1 MNTLKAPSLQSLLDS
16 DRGSNDSLLAESLQ
30 LDLDELDDA
39 EYSIPH
45 VDMMPSLESILSELD
60 TDSDIISDVS
70 VRITPTPSIDDRPK
84 TGTML
89 RHVLLQ
95 GVTSQITSASE
106 RINSGLAT
114 SVAVSDMIAVGT
126 SHGHIMAFD
135 ILQALRWCCQEYLQ
149 QGAVTSLA
157 FNEESTRLLAGF
169 ARGYIVMIDTST
181 GDSLRVLSD
190 AITPNSGVLNIK
202 WTGKPTLALCSD
214 TGGSVWSLSFTRR
227 LGKRGCD
234 SKCLFSG
241 ARGEVC
247 SIEPLIIDEEDHPL
261 KSYCIVAL
269 ATLSKFFVVMIRPR
283 LKVIKFHPLQGPPDS
298 LPLISWQMVL
308 IQSADSTRVIDP
320 VLAAARGTNVYF
332 HQICIQSGK
341 ISLLFLRHISLS
353 YSLLAVHWMG
363 PKTIA
368 TVDRN
373 EMLHLTDV
381 RTTKESECID
391 IANAG
396 LVYGSAH
403 FKGFATGGNVSPAFA
418 LAGTYACYNSVISKG
433 SQLYVLGAR
442 SLQSI
447 NVRSWSD
454 RITHLAQ
461 NQRWCEACS
470 LAIEGYRSA
479 GDRSRR
485 KQMAKD
491 RVIQLVEEY
500 LTASARC
507 PELCLNSIMAC
518 LIEIQEY
525 EMLWQELWE
534 RLTTKDTY
542 IILLS
547 EQIENGNISYISPV
561 VSQCLCEYWL
571 KQSPVKLEEIILK
584 LDWQCLDLHQVLS
597 AAKREKLYRAQMH
610 LNTVALGDYCLSLTE
625 LIPQITHENDRNLGN
640 YLLVYISSCLSG
652 RGYPSGY
659 INPEII
665 QNVKHEV
672 LRCLTSIHSIRAVE
686 SELPYPYLR
695 ALLIFDSQ
703 ETLNVISLAF
713 QEKEFSGELGQ
724 SHRQRI
730 VNILLDIMSPEHFQ
744 WTEIGCLLNFV
755 AHEIAANNLPDD
767 SVLLQKVL
775 DYVKMEKIEN
785 ESARQHSDREQAWLA
800 LLEADRIN
808 TLSLSE
814 HLTIARQSKCYRV
827 VEHLL
832 EKQKSFN
839 QILDC
844 YLLDP
849 HRHNEVWSYLQLQ
862 ANRPERK
869 IFQQCHDHFAELLR
883 ISSEKVT
890 QFMIEFFPRN
900 VGQLIRLLAADET
913 NLFAFISMLLK
924 HGISINSNDCETYLN
939 LLCRHDVNSVDGFLR
954 TNENYRLETAIEI
967 VKKYELHDCLIY
979 LYERQGDIDAAF
991 NLSLEM
997 LQATPEGM
1005 AENRALELSAL
1016 CSRSLDVLSN
1026 GDREKLWFTLI
1037 RTVLSRNDLN
1047 AITKSILHAA
1057 SGHVDLTNLV
1067 QLVLTSSSETG
1078 NLGDIKHLLVGMLA
1092 NSKYEI
1098 LLQQTTARILGHDLH
1113 RMLAQEKRI
1122 ANRGLSIKSIKCI
1135 LCRSKLY
1142 NQQESLIF
1150 GLCGHAAHH
1159 SCVQEMYTESDK
1171 KLQCPRC
1178 DNEIHQTKPVELAK
1192 PNDCFY
1198 ENNAN
1203 DSCSLT
1209 LQLEAPP
1216 RSIG

>member
-1 MNTLKAPSLQSLLDS
+1 M
-16 DRGSNDSLLAESLQ
+16 
-30 LDLDELDDA
+30 
-39 EYSIPH
+39 
-45 VDMMPSLESILSELD
+45 
-60 TDSDIISDVS
+60 
-70 VRITPTPSIDDRPK
+70 
-84 TGTML
+84 
-89 RHVLLQ
+89 
-95 GVTSQITSASE
+95 
-106 RINSGLAT
+106 
-114 SVAVSDMIAVGT
+114 
-126 SHGHIMAFD
+126 
-135 ILQALRWCCQEYLQ
+135 
-149 QGAVTSLA
+149 
-157 FNEESTRLLAGF
+157 
-169 ARGYIVMIDTST
+169 
-181 GDSLRVLSD
+181 
-190 AITPNSGVLNIK
+190 
-202 WTGKPTLALCSD
+202 
-214 TGGSVWSLSFTRR
+214 
-227 LGKRGCD
+227 
-234 SKCLFSG
+234 
-241 ARGEVC
+241 
-247 SIEPLIIDEEDHPL
+247 
-261 KSYCIVAL
+261 
-269 ATLSKFFVVMIRPR
+269 
-283 LKVIKFHPLQGPPDS
+283 
-298 LPLISWQMVL
+298 
-308 IQSADSTRVIDP
+308 
-320 VLAAARGTNVYF
+320 
-332 HQICIQSGK
+332 
-341 ISLLFLRHISLS
+341 LFLRHISLS

-418 LAGTYACYNSVISKG
+418 LAGTYACYNSIISKG
-433 SQLYVLGAR
+433 SQLYILGGR

-500 LTASARC
+500 LMASARC

-525 EMLWQELWE
+525 DMLWQDLWE
-534 RLTTKDTY
+534 RLNTKDTY
-542 IILLS
+542 NILLS
-547 EQIENGNISYISPV
+547 EQIENGNISYISPIV
-561 VSQCLCEYWL
+561 AQCLCEYWL
-571 KQSPVKLEEIILK
+571 KHSASKLEEIILK

-625 LIPQITHENDRNLGN
+625 LIPQIVNENDRNLGN

-659 INPEII
+659 INPDII

-672 LRCLTSIHSIRAVE
+672 LRCLTSIHSIHAVE

-695 ALLIFDSQ
+695 ALLTFDAQ

-730 VNILLDIMSPEHFQ
+730 VNILLDIMKPEYFQ

-755 AHEIAANNLPDD
+755 AHEIATNNLPDD
-767 SVLLQKVL
+767 SMLLQKVL
-775 DYVKMEKIEN
+775 AYVKMETIEN

-814 HLTIARQSKCYRV
+814 HLSIARQSKCYRV

-832 EKQKSFN
+832 EKQKSFD

-844 YLLDP
+844 YLLDS
-849 HRHNEVWSYLQLQ
+849 HRHNEIWSYLHCN
-862 ANRPERK
+862 ANRAERK
-869 IFQQCHDHFAELLR
+869 IFQQCYDRFDQLLE
-883 ISSEKVT
+883 INTEKIT

-900 VGQLIRLLAADET
+900 VSQLIRLLEKDEKH
-913 NLFAFISMLLK
+913 LYAFISILLK
-924 HGISINSNDCETYLN
+924 HGISISSTDCEMYLD
-939 LLCRHDVNSVDGFLR
+939 LLCRYDDANKVDGFLR

-967 VKKYELHDCLIY
+967 LKKYNLNDCLIY
-979 LYERQGDIDAAF
+979 LHERQGDIDAAF
-991 NLSLEM
+991 NLSLKL
-997 LQATPEGM
+997 LQTTPEGM
-1005 AENRALELSAL
+1005 AENRALELCAL

-1026 GDREKLWFTLI
+1026 GDRERLWFTLI
-1037 RTVLSRNDLN
+1037 KTVLSRTDLN
-1047 AITKSILHAA
+1047 AITKSVLHAA

-1067 QLVLTSSSETG
+1067 QLVLSSSSETG

-1113 RMLAQEKRI
+1113 RMLAKEKRT
-1122 ANRGLSIKSIKCI
+1122 AMRGLSIKSIKCI

-1142 NQQESLIF
+1142 NQHESLIF
-1150 GLCGHAAHH
+1150 GMCGHAAHH
-1159 SCVQEMYTESDK
+1159 TCVQDMYNDPEK
-1171 KLQCPRC
+1171 KIHCPRC
-1178 DNEIHQTKPVELAK
+1178 DNEINEIKPLALAK

>member
-1 MNTLKAPSLQSLLDS
+1 
-16 DRGSNDSLLAESLQ
+16 
-30 LDLDELDDA
+30 
-39 EYSIPH
+39 
-45 VDMMPSLESILSELD
+45 
-60 TDSDIISDVS
+60 
-70 VRITPTPSIDDRPK
+70 
-84 TGTML
+84 
-89 RHVLLQ
+89 
-95 GVTSQITSASE
+95 
-106 RINSGLAT
+106 
-114 SVAVSDMIAVGT
+114 
-126 SHGHIMAFD
+126 
-135 ILQALRWCCQEYLQ
+135 
-149 QGAVTSLA
+149 
-157 FNEESTRLLAGF
+157 
-169 ARGYIVMIDTST
+169 
-181 GDSLRVLSD
+181 
-190 AITPNSGVLNIK
+190 
-202 WTGKPTLALCSD
+202 
-214 TGGSVWSLSFTRR
+214 
-227 LGKRGCD
+227 
-234 SKCLFSG
+234 
-241 ARGEVC
+241 
-247 SIEPLIIDEEDHPL
+247 
-261 KSYCIVAL
+261 
-269 ATLSKFFVVMIRPR
+269 
-283 LKVIKFHPLQGPPDS
+283 
-298 LPLISWQMVL
+298 
-308 IQSADSTRVIDP
+308 
-320 VLAAARGTNVYF
+320 
-332 HQICIQSGK
+332 
-341 ISLLFLRHISLS
+341 
-353 YSLLAVHWMG
+353 MG

-368 TVDRN
+368 VIDRN

-391 IANAG
+391 VASAG

-433 SQLYVLGAR
+433 SQLYILGAR

-485 KQMAKD
+485 RQMAKD
-491 RVIQLVEEY
+491 RAIQLVEEY
-500 LTASARC
+500 LAASARC

-547 EQIENGNISYISPV
+547 EQIENGSISCISPIV
-561 VSQCLCEYWL
+561 AQCLCGYWL
-571 KQSPVKLEEIILK
+571 KHSSQKLEQIILK

-597 AAKREKLYRAQMH
+597 AAKKEKLYRAQMH
-610 LNTVALGDYCLSLTE
+610 LNTVALGDYCLSLTD
-625 LIPQITHENDRNLGN
+625 LIPQIGHENDRNLGN

-659 INPEII
+659 INPDII

-672 LRCLTSIHSIRAVE
+672 LRCLTSIHSSHANE

-695 ALLIFDSQ
+695 ALLIFDAQ

-730 VNILLDIMSPEHFQ
+730 VNILLDIMNPEHFQ

-767 SVLLQKVL
+767 SMLLQKVL
-775 DYVKMEKIEN
+775 DYVRMEHIEN
-785 ESARQHSDREQAWLA
+785 ESGRQHSDREQAWLA

-808 TLSLSE
+808 TISLSDQIA
-814 HLTIARQSKCYRV
+814 IARQSKCYRV

-832 EKQKSFN
+832 EKQKSFD

-849 HRHNEVWSYLQLQ
+849 YRHNEIWNYLQVH
-862 ANRPERK
+862 ANRSERK
-869 IFQQCHDHFAELLR
+869 IFHQCYDHFVELLN
-883 ISSEKVT
+883 INSEKMT
-890 QFMIEFFPRN
+890 QFIIEYFPRN
-900 VGQLIRLLAADET
+900 VGQIIKLLENDEA
-913 NLFAFISMLLK
+913 NIYAFISVLLK
-924 HGISINSNDCETYLN
+924 HGVSITSNDCELYLD
-939 LLCRHDVNSVDGFLR
+939 LLCRYDAKSVDGFLR

-967 VKKYELHDCLIY
+967 LKKYELNDSLIY

-997 LQATPEGM
+997 LKQTPDGM
-1005 AENRALELSAL
+1005 AHGRALELSAF
-1016 CSRSLDVLSN
+1016 CSRSLYVLSN
-1026 GDREKLWFTLI
+1026 TEREKLWFTLI
-1037 RTVLSRNDLN
+1037 KTVLSRNDLN
-1047 AITKSILHAA
+1047 SITKSILHAA

-1067 QLVLTSSSETG
+1067 QLVLNSSSETG

-1113 RMLAQEKRI
+1113 RMLAKEKKL

-1142 NQQESLIF
+1142 NQHESLVF
-1150 GLCGHAAHH
+1150 GLCGHAAHQ
-1159 SCVQEMYTESDK
+1159 SCVQEMHSESNK
-1171 KLQCPRC
+1171 KLHCPRC
-1178 DNEIHQTKPVELAK
+1178 DIEIIENKPVELAQ
-1192 PNDCFY
+1192 PNDCFF

>member
-1 MNTLKAPSLQSLLDS
+1 M
-16 DRGSNDSLLAESLQ
+16 
-30 LDLDELDDA
+30 
-39 EYSIPH
+39 
-45 VDMMPSLESILSELD
+45 
-60 TDSDIISDVS
+60 
-70 VRITPTPSIDDRPK
+70 
-84 TGTML
+84 
-89 RHVLLQ
+89 
-95 GVTSQITSASE
+95 
-106 RINSGLAT
+106 
-114 SVAVSDMIAVGT
+114 
-126 SHGHIMAFD
+126 
-135 ILQALRWCCQEYLQ
+135 
-149 QGAVTSLA
+149 
-157 FNEESTRLLAGF
+157 
-169 ARGYIVMIDTST
+169 
-181 GDSLRVLSD
+181 
-190 AITPNSGVLNIK
+190 
-202 WTGKPTLALCSD
+202 
-214 TGGSVWSLSFTRR
+214 
-227 LGKRGCD
+227 
-234 SKCLFSG
+234 
-241 ARGEVC
+241 
-247 SIEPLIIDEEDHPL
+247 
-261 KSYCIVAL
+261 
-269 ATLSKFFVVMIRPR
+269 
-283 LKVIKFHPLQGPPDS
+283 
-298 LPLISWQMVL
+298 
-308 IQSADSTRVIDP
+308 
-320 VLAAARGTNVYF
+320 
-332 HQICIQSGK
+332 
-341 ISLLFLRHISLS
+341 
-353 YSLLAVHWMG
+353 AVHWMG

-500 LTASARC
+500 LAASARC

-534 RLTTKDTY
+534 RLTIKDTY

-571 KQSPVKLEEIILK
+571 KHSPVKLEEIILK

-610 LNTVALGDYCLSLTE
+610 LNTVALGDYSLSLTE
-625 LIPQITHENDRNLGN
+625 LIPQIAHESDRNLGN

-659 INPEII
+659 INPDII

-672 LRCLTSIHSIRAVE
+672 LRCLTSIHSFRAVE

-713 QEKEFSGELGQ
+713 QEREFSGELGQ

-730 VNILLDIMSPEHFQ
+730 VNILLEIMSPEHFQ
-744 WTEIGCLLNFV
+744 WTEIGCLLNFI

-775 DYVKMEKIEN
+775 DYVKMERIEN

-808 TLSLSE
+808 TMSLSE
-814 HLTIARQSKCYRV
+814 HLAIARQSKCYRV

-832 EKQKSFN
+832 EKQKSFDH
-839 QILDC
+839 ILNC

-849 HRHNEVWSYLQLQ
+849 HRHNEVWNYLNQH
-862 ANRPERK
+862 ANRSERK
-869 IFQQCHDHFAELLR
+869 IFQQCYDHFAELMR
-883 ISSEKVT
+883 INSEKIT
-890 QFMIEFFPRN
+890 EFMIEFFPRN
-900 VGQLIRLLAADET
+900 VSKLIELLADDEA
-913 NLFAFISMLLK
+913 NLFAFISILLK
-924 HGISINSNDCETYLN
+924 HGIGISSSDCETYLD

-954 TNENYRLETAIEI
+954 TNENYRLEAAIEI
-967 VKKYELHDCLIY
+967 LKKYELHDCLIY

-991 NLSLEM
+991 NLSLKM

-1016 CSRSLDVLSN
+1016 CSRALDVLSN

-1037 RTVLSRNDLN
+1037 RTILSRNDLN

-1098 LLQQTTARILGHDLH
+1098 LLQQTTARILGNDLH
-1113 RMLAQEKRI
+1113 RRLAQEKRI

-1159 SCVQEMYTESDK
+1159 SCVQEMYAESDR

-1178 DNEIHQTKPVELAK
+1178 DNEIHQTKPVQLAK

-1198 ENNAN
+1198 GNNAN